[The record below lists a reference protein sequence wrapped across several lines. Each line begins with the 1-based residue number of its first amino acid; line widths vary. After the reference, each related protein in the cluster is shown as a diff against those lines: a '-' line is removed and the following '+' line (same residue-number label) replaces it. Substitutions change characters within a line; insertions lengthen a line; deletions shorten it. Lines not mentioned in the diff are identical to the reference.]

1 VVNQVVMSFHACGG
15 NVGDSVNIPL
25 PNWVKSIGEEKD
37 LFYKDAHDNPS
48 IEYLSWAVDQR
59 PVLKDQYGHRVS
71 PLQVINWNEIC
82 FGLSFCILNGAHPCE
97 QDHCANQGSLNFSL
111 EPVYITWSTEWGC
124 WDVAWHVYKNF
135 LKLRDWTSLHN
146 MV

>member
-1 VVNQVVMSFHACGG
+1 MVNQVVMSFHACGG

-71 PLQVINWNEIC
+71 PLQVIN
-82 FGLSFCILNGAHPCE
+82 
-97 QDHCANQGSLNFSL
+97 
-111 EPVYITWSTEWGC
+111 
-124 WDVAWHVYKNF
+124 
-135 LKLRDWTSLHN
+135 
-146 MV
+146 